1 MLSFDQSSLRNQC
14 FLMDISL
21 EASSQ
26 MVHLM
31 ENTINTIRTRTTHA
45 DGSV

>member
-1 MLSFDQSSLRNQC
+1 
-14 FLMDISL
+14 MDISL

-26 MVHLM
+26 RVHLM
-31 ENTINTIRTRTTHA
+31 ENTINTIPTRTTHA